1 MMSAIANSL
10 PKPEGF
16 KLYVRK
22 FRAICVMH
30 NVPFGSRNN
39 LPGFVQKLVEDRPL
53 AMEFWKLIG
62 KLSNREG
69 GDLSDDQL
77 LTVVVESV
85 AGGEI
90 SLEDGELKRA
100 IGDLRAM
107 LAGVDIQTP
116 GQGQVELAP
125 FPPSETGQWQRGEA
139 ARIHAVEPSPRSPDP
154 HGGFAS
160 GTVDEEAG
168 HTAEPA
174 PPLQLDEARLRLELS
189 RLVKLYLDEIEK
201 NRQQPGPD
209 GAAAASMGPIANAT
223 TRRSLEEPQQNE
235 TDELTHRPTGK
246 SRLVLES
253 SDPAIESPYAHLKD
267 YLPSHIPLE
276 SYSQP
281 EGFGR
286 AISSLLLVLAL
297 AATAFAGYRYRM
309 LLRVEMDNLIQKV
322 QKRDTVVS
330 ASPNAPSAPALDDT
344 STQQAQPQSAA
355 SQPALQG
362 TSTQPPPNTGDG
374 NSPAPTAS
382 IKPQPA
388 AGGVD
393 SSSSHKALMDHAVI
407 QAQQASSVGITS
419 AEEAGA
425 VRVDPVVME
434 DSLLVS
440 RVPVY
445 PDAAKESRV
454 QGVVVMQAIIS
465 KDGMVKHVHVVQGDS
480 RLRGA
485 AMESLFKRRYRP
497 YLLNGQ
503 PVDVSTT
510 ITVDFNLDR

>member
-30 NVPFGSRNN
+30 NVPFGSRKD

-85 AGGEI
+85 AGGEV

-125 FPPSETGQWQRGEA
+125 FPPSETGQWQSGEA
-139 ARIHAVEPSPRSPDP
+139 ARIHAVEPPRSPDP
-154 HGGFAS
+154 QGGFAS

-168 HTAEPA
+168 NAAEPA

-189 RLVKLYLDEIEK
+189 RLVKQYLDEIEK
-201 NRQQPGPD
+201 NKQQPGSD
-209 GAAAASMGPIANAT
+209 GAAAASMGPIADAT
-223 TRRSLEEPQQNE
+223 TRRSLEEPQPRE
-235 TDELTHRPTGK
+235 TDELTHRPTAK

-253 SDPAIESPYAHLKD
+253 SGPATESTYAHLKD

-330 ASPNAPSAPALDDT
+330 ANPNAPPAAALDDT
-344 STQQAQPQSAA
+344 QQTQQPQSAT

-362 TSTQPPPNTGDG
+362 TSTQPPSNTGDG
-374 NSPAPTAS
+374 NPPEPTAS
-382 IKPQPA
+382 IKSQAA

-465 KDGMVKHVHVVQGDS
+465 KDGTVKHVHVVQGDS